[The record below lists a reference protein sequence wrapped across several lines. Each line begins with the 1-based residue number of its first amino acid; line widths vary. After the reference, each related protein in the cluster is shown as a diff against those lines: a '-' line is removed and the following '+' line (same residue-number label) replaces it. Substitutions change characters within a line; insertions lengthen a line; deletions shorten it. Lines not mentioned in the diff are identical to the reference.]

1 MTFRRT
7 FRQAGLACA
16 LGALTAGCASF
27 MDLGSPAPR
36 DLQDPALGAVPAT
49 DQGAA
54 ATDPALLA
62 ASLSAAEAAA
72 ASPLVDASAPEQP
85 QGFRSILGRV
95 TSWFTG
101 EEERPLMNLPRLSA
115 TEGVLYEIEVKGLE
129 EGDSAENARI
139 TGLIE
144 AATRLYRMQDRPPAS
159 LPLLRRRA
167 EADKEI
173 IERILKSEGYY
184 KGRAEVKIYADG
196 RAPDEAAAPQ
206 TAYDLLLERERER
219 AEAEKPA
226 PDLRPLAVIEV
237 EKGPLFLIEKHE
249 FAFTPPPS
257 EAEILWAME
266 EAEAQ
271 RHVGGPA
278 RGAEVASAESRLVG
292 TFQNS
297 GNPWAKQSGRAAE
310 ADWDDDRLRVETEIA
325 TGPYAAYGETTVSGL
340 TSVQPDYVLQFPTW
354 AEGHPVSRAEIAE
367 VSRDLTASRLFK
379 AVSLR
384 IAEEPP
390 EAAYVVAPVHIEVE
404 EAPHRTI
411 GGGLKYSTVDG
422 PGARVFWQHRNM
434 FGRGEQFGVTL
445 DGSLNKQSLDLGF
458 RKPRFHHRNR
468 DLTAELEIYHE
479 DTDAYEAFAAEG
491 GIGVAQI
498 LGEHWR
504 GAAGLAFE
512 VARVERPGEEH
523 EWSYLLG
530 APVSLSF
537 DNTDDLLDPT
547 RGFRL
552 GLAAT
557 PWGGVYKGD
566 ATAFLSTDATAS
578 AYYAIDEDGRFVLA
592 GRLRGAA
599 IFADGPDK
607 VPPTRQLYMGGGG
620 SLRGYSLK
628 FANPLDGNGDPVGGL
643 TLGEAALELRAK
655 VTESIGVVPFVE
667 AGIVGRELF
676 SEFDDVRFSAGLGLR
691 YYTAI
696 GPIRL
701 DVAVPIDP
709 RPQDDRY
716 QLYFSIGQAF

>member
-1 MTFRRT
+1 MIFRRT

-27 MDLGSPAPR
+27 MDP
-36 DLQDPALGAVPAT
+36 
-49 DQGAA
+49 GAA
-54 ATDPALLA
+54 DSPQTAEASPEILA
-62 ASLSAAEAAA
+62 ASASAAEAAA
-72 ASPLVDASAPEQP
+72 ASPLVDASGPAQP

-101 EEERPLMNLPRLSA
+101 EEERPVASLPRLSA
-115 TEGVLYEIEVKGLE
+115 TEGVLYEVEVKGLE
-129 EGDSAENARI
+129 GGDAAENARI
-139 TGLIE
+139 AGLIE

-173 IERILKSEGYY
+173 VERILKSEGYY
-184 KGRAEVKIYADG
+184 KGVAEVRIYADG
-196 RAPDEAAAPQ
+196 LAPDDEAAPQ
-206 TAYDLLLERERER
+206 TAYDLLRQRERERE
-219 AEAEKPA
+219 AEANPQPA
-226 PDLRPLAVIEV
+226 HKPLAVITV
-237 EKGPLFLIEKHE
+237 DKGPLFAIEKHA
-249 FAFTPPPS
+249 FVFTPPPS

-292 TFQNS
+292 AFQNT
-297 GNPWAKQSGRAAE
+297 GNPWARQTGREAE
-310 ADWDDDRLRVETEIA
+310 ADWDSDQLRVATQIA
-325 TGPYAAYGETTVSGL
+325 PGPYAVYGETTVSGL
-340 TSVQPDYVLQFPTW
+340 TSVHPDYVLDFPTW
-354 AEGHPVSRAEIAE
+354 APGYPVSREEISE
-367 VSRDLTASRLFK
+367 VSRELSASRLFK

-384 IAEEPP
+384 ISEEPP
-390 EAAYVVAPVHIEVE
+390 DAEYVVAPVHIEVE

-422 PGARVFWQHRNM
+422 PGARIFWQHRNLL
-434 FGRGEQFGVTL
+434 GRGEQFGAAL
-445 DGSLNKQSLDLGF
+445 DGSLNKQSLDLSF
-458 RKPRFHHRNR
+458 RKPRFGHPNRN
-468 DLTAELEIYHE
+468 LNAEVEFYHE
-479 DTDAYEAFAAEG
+479 DTDAYAAFAAEG
-491 GIGVAQI
+491 LVGIDQI
-498 LGEHWR
+498 LSEHWR

-512 VARVERPGEEH
+512 VARIERPNEDP

-537 DNTDDLLDPT
+537 DNTGNLLDPT
-547 RGFRL
+547 KGFRL

-566 ATAFLSTDATAS
+566 PTVFLSTDATAS
-578 AYYAIDEDGRFVLA
+578 AYYALDEEARFVLA

-599 IFADGPDK
+599 VVAADSDK

-628 FANPLDGNGDPVGGL
+628 FANPLDSNGDPIGAL
-643 TLGEAALELRAK
+643 TLGEAALEMRAK
-655 VTESIGVVPFVE
+655 VTETIGVVPFVE
-667 AGIVGRELF
+667 AGVVGRELF
-676 SEFDDVRFSAGLGLR
+676 SDFDDVRFSAGLGLR

-701 DVAVPIDP
+701 DVAVPLDP
-709 RPQDDRY
+709 RPADDRY